1 MSKEAEEFMWEYKG
15 KLTIP
20 KLMEAYH
27 KAQLEKMMPSDEELE
42 NIHQFNGAKWLKQ
55 KLLNK

>member
-1 MSKEAEEFMWEYKG
+1 MKNIVLSYSQKADV
-15 KLTIP
+15 
-20 KLMEAYH
+20 LMLEAYH

-55 KLLNK
+55 KLLKE